1 MSTTDLHPLAATVKA
16 KLPDPTKPF
25 SLLVLMTVK
34 PEKVAGFPAFFAD
47 AVASTRKEPGNLAYD
62 LSRDAD
68 HPRGFI
74 LVERW
79 KSLADLDSH
88 LKTPVIDKLLAGFP
102 ENLDGDAEL
111 KVGLPVGE

>member
-1 MSTTDLHPLAATVKA
+1 MPSPDLHPLAATVKA
-16 KLPDPTKPF
+16 KLTDPTQPF
-25 SLLVLMTVK
+25 SLLVLMKVK

-62 LSRDAD
+62 LYLDSDNP
-68 HPRGFI
+68 HGYI

-79 KSLADLDSH
+79 KSLADLDAH